1 METLQQTYERFG
13 KKISPPMAAIDVE
26 AEIGCQT
33 CTAGLELLAELKC
46 PLSNIVNNKHCLVGI
61 RDILLVMKHFRYFR

>member
-46 PLSNIVNNKHCLVGI
+46 PLSNIVNNKHC
-61 RDILLVMKHFRYFR
+61 